1 MSNDSLI
8 AGVAVASWKQQ
19 RREWRNNGEYLKR
32 IKRPSGCSIH
42 WHGWQAAVDPLGKV
56 AQRVAEVVKLRV
68 ELIVAAK
75 LAGHSIDDE
84 TARWLS
90 GLEKRMADKLAKVGL
105 IPERGIAELGPF
117 LDNYVA
123 QRNDVKPATKEIWS
137 QPIRNLR
144 AFFGENR
151 EMASISEAD
160 AEAFKQYLIAEKLA
174 STTVQKRLQFANTF
188 FKAARKRKLIPTN
201 PFEGLTAVAVLA
213 KDRQR
218 YITVEEIE
226 RVIAV
231 CDPNWRTIIGLCR
244 FGGLRCPSEVLSL
257 RWQDVDWERGR
268 IEVQS
273 PKTEHHPGK
282 DSRTIP
288 LFAELRPY
296 LEEAFELAPEGAVY
310 VVGGSYR
317 ESALT
322 AKGWRNINM
331 RTQFERILK
340 RANLKPWKRLFHSL
354 RASRET
360 ELAGKFPL
368 HVVTG
373 WFGNSQR
380 VAIKHYLQ
388 ITDDDFERAIQ
399 GHAESGAKAVQNTVQ
414 QPAAPKSSDEQ
425 ETTQAPDG
433 TGACANSDDFMLE
446 LAGSQS
452 GGHGIRTRN
461 RLPGI

>member
-1 MSNDSLI
+1 VQFIGAD
-8 AGVAVASWKQQ
+8 GK
-19 RREWRNNGEYLKR
+19 RR
-32 IKRPSGCSIH
+32 SIR
-42 WHGWQAAVDPLGKV
+42 LGKV
-56 AQRVAEVVKLRV
+56 AQRTAEVVKLRV

-75 LAGHSIDDE
+75 IAGHAIDDE
-84 TARWLS
+84 TARWLAQ
-90 GLEKRMADKLAKVGL
+90 LEKPMANKLARAGL
-105 IPERGIAELGPF
+105 IPERGITALGKF
-117 LDNYVA
+117 LDDYVA
-123 QRNDVKPATKEIWS
+123 QRKDVKEATKEIWS

-151 EMASISEAD
+151 DMASITEAD
-160 AEAFKQYLIAEKLA
+160 AEDFKQYLIAEELA
-174 STTVQKRLQFANTF
+174 STTVQKRLQFACTF
-188 FKAARKRKLIPTN
+188 FKAARKRKLIPSN
-201 PFEGLTAVAVLA
+201 PFEGVTTVAVLS

-231 CDPNWRTIIGLCR
+231 CDPHWRTIVALCR

-257 RWQDVDWERGR
+257 RWQDIDWEHGR

-310 VVGGSYR
+310 VVGGPYR

-340 RANLKPWKRLFHSL
+340 RAGLKPWPRLFHAL

-360 ELAGKFPL
+360 ELAKKFPL
-368 HVVTG
+368 HVVTA

-380 VAIKHYLQ
+380 VALRHYLQ
-388 ITDDDFERAIQ
+388 VTDDDFERAI
-399 GHAESGAKAVQNTVQ
+399 GGGAESGAKAVQNTVQ
-414 QPAAPKSSDEQ
+414 QPAAPESSDEQ
-425 ETTQAPDG
+425 ETTQAPDDA
-433 TGACANSDDFMLE
+433 GACANSDDSLLE
-446 LAGSQS
+446 LAGTQG
-452 GGHGIRTRN
+452 GGHGIRTRFKF
-461 RLPGI
+461 